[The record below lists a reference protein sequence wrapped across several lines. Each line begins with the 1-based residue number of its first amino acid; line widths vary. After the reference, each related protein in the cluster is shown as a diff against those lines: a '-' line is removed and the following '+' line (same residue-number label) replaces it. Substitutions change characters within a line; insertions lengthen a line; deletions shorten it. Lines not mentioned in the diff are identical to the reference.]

1 MSKQSKF
8 SAGDIV
14 TKAFGKK
21 PAKVIS
27 TPDQGDCGNGWYYQY
42 SLRYI
47 DSGTTFRAYAR
58 DLKPYENQEPMT
70 TAKTLYSFPK
80 ADGTTG
86 YGTYLA
92 TNSANQLVV
101 EEKGTGAILTFDK
114 DQLEEVLPYTFAVK
128 IGKNETH
135 YVGKPGCVQKGD
147 VVMLSVADTDYSIGR
162 VTAVDTKNKNAR
174 AKFNGVK
181 LVTQAIEA

>member
-1 MSKQSKF
+1 MSNQPKF
-8 SAGDIV
+8 LIGDIV
-14 TKAFGKK
+14 TKLHGKK
-21 PAKVIS
+21 PSRVVSVPSQPSGYGWNAQYVCRYEHSSIS
-27 TPDQGDCGNGWYYQY
+27 
-42 SLRYI
+42 
-47 DSGTTFRAYAR
+47 FRAYER
-58 DLKPYENQEPMT
+58 ELKLYDDQATMT
-70 TAKTLYSFPK
+70 TTKTLYSFTK
-80 ADGTTG
+80 ADGTVG

-92 TNSANQLVV
+92 TNSANQLIV

-147 VVMLSVADTDYSIGR
+147 VVMLSMADTEYSIGR

-181 LVTQAIEA
+181 LVTQAIET